1 MNNKILLFVLL
12 LLVAAGGF
20 YMLQGGDHEPQ
31 APVESSAP
39 VEPSTQDPPKAE
51 PLAVTNPESAAPV
64 VERVAAPDATNDGK
78 GLAQGLRGKV
88 LDPFGRPLADADIY
102 LMRGSTNNLFVMMSR
117 AAKGIVY
124 PPLAH
129 ARTDNLG
136 AFTLGTDNT
145 EDNSFEL
152 RAFHPGYV
160 EHRMPNLQIVAN
172 EWYELDPIKLE
183 QGAVVRGRVEIA
195 GTGGLPVPAAEV
207 FVQGNSGMLDI
218 SPTPGLERGLAA
230 KVDAAGNY
238 RFDNAPTGVVNIS
251 AVAPNYARIE
261 KSNTVVAAQ
270 GETEVNFELPSGMAL
285 AGTVRDTSNA
295 PVPNARIEAYAISS
309 KQPAKG
315 DCRSDENGKFEII
328 GLLEGPYVVTA
339 IAPGFVKKEVKPI
352 QSGEQSLELQLE
364 RQGSARLRV
373 FGLNGKRLSSYQYT
387 VKKHFEGK
395 DQFGNT
401 DLPTRSAR
409 PDVSGITTV
418 EGLDPDSYVFQV
430 EAQGLAKAY
439 SEPFVVALG
448 GEAPIVDVQMNEGG
462 TIEGTVTGAG
472 GKPVAGVDVLTL
484 PNHFQDNP
492 FFAMLGGLVP
502 YKITRT
508 ATKTDADGRFKLTLL
523 SPGTYQVKLAHP
535 DYFEV
540 AILDKEV
547 QTGQTASLGNIAMN
561 PGTVVSGLTRVGGKP
576 TGQIKVTINNAPDPT
591 SSATVNLFH
600 CEAISGSDGKFTLP
614 KRIPPGRYQVMAARQ
629 TLSNPMLQIADFA
642 KTKQEIVLSQGQK
655 QFTLNFQIPDD
666 IR

>member
-20 YMLQGGDHEPQ
+20 YLLQGGDQ
-31 APVESSAP
+31 LPVTP
-39 VEPSTQDPPKAE
+39 IG
-51 PLAVTNPESAAPV
+51 SAAPAEPQQQPPAQPEQV
-64 VERVAAPDATNDGK
+64 TPDRVETAPVIERIAAPDAARDGK
-78 GLAQGLRGKV
+78 EQAQGVRGKV
-88 LDPFGRPLADADIY
+88 LDPFGRPLADADVY
-102 LMRGSTNNLFVMMSR
+102 LMRGGTNNLFVMMTR
-117 AAKGIVY
+117 AANGVVY

-129 ARTDNLG
+129 ARTDGNG
-136 AFTLGTDNT
+136 AFTLGVENTD
-145 EDNSFEL
+145 DNSFEL
-152 RAFHPGYV
+152 RAFHPSYV
-160 EHRMPNLQIVAN
+160 EHRMPNLQIVAK
-172 EWYELDPIKLE
+172 EWYDLDPIKLE

-195 GTGGLPVPAAEV
+195 GTGGLPVPGAEV
-207 FVQGNSGMLDI
+207 YVQANTGMLDI
-218 SPTPGLERGLAA
+218 SPTPGLERGLSA

-238 RFDNAPTGVVNIS
+238 RFENAPTGVINIS

-261 KSNTVVAAQ
+261 KANTVVAAQ
-270 GETEVNFELPSGMAL
+270 GETEVNFELPSGMAI
-285 AGTVRDTSNA
+285 AGHVRDTGNA
-295 PVPNARIEAYAISS
+295 PVPNAKIEAYAISS

-339 IAPGFVKKEVKPI
+339 IAPGFVKHEVKPI
-352 QSGEQSLELQLE
+352 QSGEQSLEIQLE

-373 FGLNGKRLSSYQYT
+373 SAANGKRVTSYQYT

-401 DLPTRSAR
+401 EIPTRSAR
-409 PDVSGITTV
+409 PDASGVTTV
-418 EGLDPDSYVFQV
+418 EGLDPGSYVFQV
-430 EAQGLAKAY
+430 EARGFAKAY
-439 SEPFVVALG
+439 SEPFLVALG
-448 GEAPIVDVQMNEGG
+448 SEAPLVDVQLNEGG
-462 TIEGTVTGAG
+462 SIDGTVTGAG

-508 ATKTDADGRFKLTLL
+508 ATKTDANGRFKLTLL

-540 AILDKEV
+540 AITDKEV
-547 QTGQTASLGNIAMN
+547 QTGQTTSLGSIAMY
-561 PGTVVSGLTRVGGKP
+561 PGTVVSGLTRVGGRP
-576 TGQIKVTINNAPDPT
+576 TGQIKVTINTAPDPT
-591 SSATVNLFH
+591 APAATNLFH
-600 CEAISGSDGKFTLP
+600 CEAISGSDGKFILP

-629 TLSNPMLQIADFA
+629 TLQNPMLQIADFA
-642 KTKQEIVLSQGQK
+642 KTKQEIVLGQGQK
-655 QFTLNFQIPDD
+655 QYTLNFLIPDD
-666 IR
+666 VK